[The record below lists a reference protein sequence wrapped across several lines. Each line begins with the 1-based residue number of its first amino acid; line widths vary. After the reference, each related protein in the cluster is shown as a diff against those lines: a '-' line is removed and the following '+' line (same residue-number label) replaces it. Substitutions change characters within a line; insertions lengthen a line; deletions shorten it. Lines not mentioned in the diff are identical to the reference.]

1 MEFHTPWAIVASG
14 LGGAAAG
21 IVAVVTVLYLI
32 CRQPTT
38 PGQPNTT
45 VVSVEQQPVQMAL
58 LDRRADP
65 SDYRSEKP
73 TLIPVEDPPK
83 YTP

>member
-21 IVAVVTVLYLI
+21 IGAVVTVLYLI

-45 VVSVEQQPVQMAL
+45 VVSVEQQPVQMGLYAL
-58 LDRRADP
+58 PCVLFF
-65 SDYRSEKP
+65 EFCLK
-73 TLIPVEDPPK
+73 
-83 YTP
+83 

>member
-21 IVAVVTVLYLI
+21 IGAVVTVLYLI

-38 PGQPNTT
+38 PGPTNTT
-45 VVSVEQQPVQMAL
+45 VVSHGGAAASTDGVV
-58 LDRRADP
+58 
-65 SDYRSEKP
+65 
-73 TLIPVEDPPK
+73 
-83 YTP
+83 